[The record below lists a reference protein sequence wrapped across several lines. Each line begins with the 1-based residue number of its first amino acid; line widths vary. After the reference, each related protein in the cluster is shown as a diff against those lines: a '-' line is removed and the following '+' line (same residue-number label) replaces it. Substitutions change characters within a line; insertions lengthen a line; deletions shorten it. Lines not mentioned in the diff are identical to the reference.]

1 LDSNGRVTMSPYD
14 RAMALCPSNSARLEL
29 ARLGAELS
37 LGASSPE
44 WVVVVL
50 HAQARGLFGEVE
62 SERAALLAQLKR
74 IEARLEQT
82 VTLAALQPALR
93 RSAKPPSPIG
103 VTRRDLCVFTV
114 ALLVFVLA
122 AISATGLPPP
132 PYFVLIAVFVLGL
145 CAALMYVWLPPIFT
159 RRK

>member
-1 LDSNGRVTMSPYD
+1 LDSNGHVKMSPYD

-93 RSAKPPSPIG
+93 RSASPIE

-132 PYFVLIAVFVLGL
+132 PFFVLIATFVLGL